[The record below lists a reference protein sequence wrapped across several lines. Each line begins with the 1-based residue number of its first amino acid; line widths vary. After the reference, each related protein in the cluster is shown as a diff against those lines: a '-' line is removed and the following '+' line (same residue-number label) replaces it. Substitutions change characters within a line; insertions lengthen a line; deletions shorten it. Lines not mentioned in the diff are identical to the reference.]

1 MRCIMIRL
9 KLDDE
14 IKTLAIKH
22 CEERLQYEY
31 NRFGFSDEKRKNMIL
46 VGTLGQLIFK
56 KYLDE
61 KNIVYDYQLQAGK
74 YDDFDF
80 EVNDVIYEIKASG
93 YYGNFSR
100 LNLLYSYDQYVSGLK
115 KGFKYCVQIFINGL
129 DCFTK
134 LLDINNSTEATIVGY
149 IEFDKIAE
157 YGHAKQYY
165 GDDYKVPLSKLKDIE
180 NLL

>member
-1 MRCIMIRL
+1 MIRL

-14 IKTLAIKH
+14 IKALALKH

-31 NRFGFSDEKRKNMIL
+31 NRFDFPDEKRKNMIL

-80 EVNDVIYEIKASG
+80 EVSGVIFEIKTSG
-93 YYGNFSR
+93 YYDSFSR
-100 LNLLYSYDQYVSGLK
+100 LNLLYSRDQYVSGLR
-115 KGFKYCVQIFINGL
+115 KGFKYCVQIYVNGL
-129 DCFTK
+129 DRVTK
-134 LLDINNSTEATIVGY
+134 ILDINNSTEATIAGY
-149 IEFDKIAE
+149 MEFDKIAE

-165 GDDYKVPLSKLKDIE
+165 GDDYKVPLSELKDIE
-180 NLL
+180 ILL